1 MRQTTLGFVLF
12 SGGITI
18 LLLGLAPGTSY
29 VPSASAAT
37 SSVAAAQSPS
47 SSQTS
52 KLPAPLLRLI
62 AEMPILRQLVAPPAV
77 TPAPVPPTIGVSPTS
92 LSFTIQRGSG
102 NPAPQ
107 MLNIS
112 NTGGGTLNWNAS
124 ANATWLALSP
134 VPESNGGTI
143 TVNVVTGALGVGTH
157 SGVITVTTPGSKNA
171 SVPVTVT
178 VTTAPVPPSLG
189 ATPSS
194 MTFAAQQGG
203 GKPAPQKLNISNTGG
218 GTLNWNA
225 SANATWLIL
234 SQTSGSGNG
243 SISVK
248 VENLGNLSVGTH
260 NGLISVTAGGITK
273 TVQVT
278 LTVSA
283 ASLTVTPG
291 NLTFTATQG
300 AANPSAQ
307 TITLGSTGTWTASH
321 DASWLSLSP
330 ASGTK
335 NGTIIASVNT
345 TTAKPGNNTA
355 TITVTGGGLTKTAN
369 VLLTLNAPFNSSA
382 TLTWN
387 ANKEKDL
394 AGYKVYRA
402 TASGAYGAPIA
413 TLIGNVTTYQAIDLK
428 LGTTYFF
435 VVTAF
440 DIAGNESEYSNEVS
454 KSIF

>member
-1 MRQTTLGFVLF
+1 MRQTTQGLLFF

-18 LLLGLAPGTSY
+18 ILFSLSPGTSY

-37 SSVAAAQSPS
+37 SSVPAAQSPS
-47 SSQTS
+47 SSHTS
-52 KLPAPLLRLI
+52 KLPAPLLRLM
-62 AEMPILRQLVAPPAV
+62 AEMPVLRQLVAPP
-77 TPAPVPPTIGVSPTS
+77 TITQAPVPPTIGVNPTS
-92 LSFTIQRGSG
+92 LSFTIQQGNG

-107 MLNIS
+107 TINVS
-112 NTGGGTLNWNAS
+112 NTGGGTLNWNAR
-124 ANATWLALSP
+124 ANATWLTLSP

-143 TVNVVTGALGVGTH
+143 TVNVATGALGIGTH
-157 SGVITVTTPGSKNA
+157 SGAITVTAQGANNA
-171 SVPVTVT
+171 SVPVTVI
-178 VTTAPVPPSLG
+178 VTEAPVPPSIG
-189 ATPSS
+189 TTPSNL
-194 MTFAAQQGG
+194 TFAAQQGG
-203 GKPAPQKLNISNTGG
+203 GNPAPQTLNISNTGG
-218 GTLNWNA
+218 GTLNWNVHT
-225 SANATWLIL
+225 NATWLIL
-234 SQTSGSGNG
+234 SQPSGSGNG
-243 SISVK
+243 AISVK
-248 VENLGNLSVGTH
+248 VEDLGSLSVGTH
-260 NGLISVTAGGITK
+260 NALITITAGGITR

-283 ASLTVTPG
+283 GSLTVTPG

-307 TITLGSTGTWTASH
+307 TITLGSTGTWTANH
-321 DASWLSLSP
+321 NASWLSLSP

-335 NGTIIASVNT
+335 NGTIVASVNT
-345 TTAKPGNNTA
+345 ATAKPGDNTA
-355 TITVTGGGLTKTAN
+355 TITITGGGLTKTAN
-369 VLLTLNAPFNSSA
+369 VLLSLNAPLNSSA

-413 TLIGNVTTYQAIDLK
+413 TLIGNVTTYRAIDLK
-428 LGTTYFF
+428 FGTTYFF

>member
-1 MRQTTLGFVLF
+1 MRRTTQGLLFF

-52 KLPAPLLRLI
+52 KLPAPLLRLM
-62 AEMPILRQLVAPPAV
+62 AEMPVLRQLVAPPTV
-77 TPAPVPPTIGVSPTS
+77 TPATVPPTIGVSPTS
-92 LSFTIQRGSG
+92 LSFAIQRGSG
-102 NPAPQ
+102 NPAAQ
-107 MLNIS
+107 TLNIS

-124 ANATWLALSP
+124 DNATWIALSP
-134 VPESNGGTI
+134 VSGSNRGTI
-143 TVNVVTGALGVGTH
+143 TVNVATGSLAVGTYN
-157 SGVITVTTPGSKNA
+157 SVITVTAPGAKTA
-171 SVPVTVT
+171 SVPVTLT
-178 VTTAPVPPSLG
+178 VATAPVPPSLG

-194 MTFAAQQGG
+194 LIFAAQQGG
-203 GKPAPQKLNISNTGG
+203 GNPATQTLNISNTGG

-225 SANATWLIL
+225 SDNATWLTL
-234 SQTSGSGNG
+234 SPTSGSGNG
-243 SISVK
+243 SISAK
-248 VENLGNLSVGTH
+248 VDLGNLSVGTH
-260 NGLISVTAGGITK
+260 NALITVTAGGTTR

-278 LTVSA
+278 LMVSA
-283 ASLTVTPG
+283 TSLTVTPES
-291 NLTFTATQG
+291 LTFTATQG

-307 TITLGSTGTWTASH
+307 TITLGSTATWTASH
-321 DASWLSLSP
+321 NASWLSLSP

-335 NGTIIASVNT
+335 NGTIMASVNT
-345 TTAKPGNNTA
+345 TAAKPGNNTA

-369 VLLTLNAPFNSSA
+369 VTLTLNAPSNSSA

-413 TLIGNVTTYQAIDLK
+413 TLIGNVTTYQAIGLK
-428 LGTTYFF
+428 FGTTYFF